1 MTDWKRKKLW
11 LEEENDQ
18 VHTQKNYCIEGY
30 TKNNLKQRPEQK
42 NPKTMDHYPKN
53 GQMWDTDPCSGN

>member
-11 LEEENDQ
+11 LEEENGQ

-30 TKNNLKQRPEQK
+30 TKNNSKQRPEEKKPQ
-42 NPKTMDHYPKN
+42 NYGPLSEEWADVRYWSML
-53 GQMWDTDPCSGN
+53 W